1 MASRPVFPR
10 LPLLSLSALVPVL
23 ACSHPQPDA
32 PSVEAAAAPR
42 TAAQPTPAPAPASE
56 VPVDEPP
63 TSPTTKAD
71 PATPPVPAKPAKAE
85 SLTMTFVGDII
96 FGRYREAGF
105 DPIPEDGYAVFDAM
119 KTALDSDVL
128 IGNLE
133 TPLVY
138 DLPETSPIGSK
149 FAFGA
154 SKDHAQLLVDGGFN
168 AVSLANNHWYDQRR
182 TGVEQTPKILEE
194 LGIVPLGAATNDP
207 EVFRVQP
214 VEAEGWRIGVLAF
227 TNRSNAP
234 QRDDAPTLPFL
245 SAREVAG
252 TVAPVMTA
260 ARDEYDVLIG
270 FVHWGEEYEDGPS
283 GAQRK
288 AAHALIDAGADLVVA
303 HHPHVL
309 QGVEVYGDGL
319 IAYSMGNFLFEN
331 TNDPARLTGV
341 LRVTMRAD
349 GCREDVRFHPAYVK
363 RIPVQHPVP
372 AAGYMGR
379 KVRDRMRMVSRRF
392 GSTWDDVEVDDAVDL
407 KLQDSKSCDAP

>member
-1 MASRPVFPR
+1 MASRPVFTR
-10 LPLLSLSALVPVL
+10 LSLLILSSLALL
-23 ACSHPQPDA
+23 GCSHPQPEG
-32 PSVEAAAAPR
+32 PSVEAAAAPNPP
-42 TAAQPTPAPAPASE
+42 AASSHKPESDPPAPVAEAEAAPPKPAA
-56 VPVDEPP
+56 EPAP
-63 TSPTTKAD
+63 
-71 PATPPVPAKPAKAE
+71 PAKPVKAE

-96 FGRYREAGF
+96 FGRYRDTGF

-119 KTALDSDVL
+119 ATALDSDVL

-154 SKDHAQLLVDGGFN
+154 SKEHAQLLVDGGFD

-182 TGVEQTPKILEE
+182 TGVVETPKILEE
-194 LGIVPLGAATNDP
+194 LGIVPVGAATDEP

-214 VEAEGWRIGVLAF
+214 VEAKGWRIGVLAF

-245 SAREVAG
+245 NAREVAG
-252 TVAPVMTA
+252 TVAPVMAA
-260 ARDEYDVLIG
+260 ARGDYDVLVG

-283 GAQRK
+283 GAQRN
-288 AAHALIDAGADLVVA
+288 AAHALIDAGADLVIA

-309 QGVEVYGDGL
+309 QGIEVYGDGL

-341 LRVTMRAD
+341 LRVTMRAE
-349 GCREDVRFHPAYVK
+349 GCREEVRFHPAYVK

-379 KVRDRMRMVSRRF
+379 KVRERMRMVSRRF
-392 GSTWDDVEVDDAVDL
+392 DVTWDDVEVDGGVDM
-407 KLQDSKSCDAP
+407 KLQDPKSCPTP

>member
-10 LPLLSLSALVPVL
+10 LPILILSSVAPLF

-32 PSVEAAAAPR
+32 PSVEAAAQVP
-42 TAAQPTPAPAPASE
+42 AARSEPKPEAESPAPVAAAESPKPAP
-56 VPVDEPP
+56 EPAP
-63 TSPTTKAD
+63 
-71 PATPPVPAKPAKAE
+71 PAKPAKAE

-96 FGRYREAGF
+96 FGRYRDTGF
-105 DPIPEDGYAVFDAM
+105 DPIPEDGYAVFEAM
-119 KTALDSDVL
+119 STALDSDVL

-138 DLPETSPIGSK
+138 DLPETSPIGSQ

-154 SKDHAQLLVDGGFN
+154 SKEHAQLLVDGGFD

-182 TGVEQTPKILEE
+182 TGVEETPKILEE
-194 LGIVPLGAATNDP
+194 LGIVPVGAATNEP

-214 VEAEGWRIGVLAF
+214 VEAKGWRIGVLAF

-234 QRDDAPTLPFL
+234 QRDDTPTLPFL
-245 SAREVAG
+245 SAREVAT
-252 TVAPVMTA
+252 TVAPVMEA
-260 ARDEYDVLIG
+260 ARSDYDVLVG

-283 GAQRK
+283 GAQK
-288 AAHALIDAGADLVVA
+288 NAAHALIDAGADLVIA

-309 QGVEVYGDGL
+309 QGIEVYGDGL

-341 LRVTMRAD
+341 LRITMRAE
-349 GCREDVRFHPAYVK
+349 GCREEVRFHPAYVK

-379 KVRDRMRMVSRRF
+379 KVRERMRLVSRRF
-392 GSTWDDVEVDDAVDL
+392 GATWDDLEVDGGIDMT
-407 KLQDSKSCDAP
+407 LQDPKSCAAP

>member
-1 MASRPVFPR
+1 MASRPVFTR
-10 LPLLSLSALVPVL
+10 LSLLSLASLL
-23 ACSHPQPDA
+23 GCSHPQPEG
-32 PSVEAAAAPR
+32 PSVEAAAA
-42 TAAQPTPAPAPASE
+42 QSPAPHPD
-56 VPVDEPP
+56 PEPP
-63 TSPTTKAD
+63 APSAEVE
-71 PATPPVPAKPAKAE
+71 PAPPPKPEAEPAPPVKPAKAD

-96 FGRYREAGF
+96 FGRYRETGF
-105 DPIPEDGYAVFDAM
+105 DPIPEKGFAVFDAISG
-119 KTALDSDVL
+119 ALKSDVL

-154 SKDHAQLLVDGGFN
+154 SKDHAQLLVDGGFD
-168 AVSLANNHWYDQRR
+168 AVSLANNHWYDQRGV
-182 TGVEQTPKILEE
+182 GVEQTPKILEE
-194 LGIVPLGAATNDP
+194 LGIVPLGAPTAEP

-214 VEAEGWRIGVLAF
+214 VEAKGWRIGVLAF

-234 QRDDAPTLPFL
+234 QRDDTPTLPFL
-245 SAREVAG
+245 NAREVAG
-252 TVAPVMTA
+252 TLAPVMKA
-260 ARDEYDVLIG
+260 AREEYDVLVG

-283 GAQRK
+283 GAQK
-288 AAHALIDAGADLVVA
+288 NAAYALIDAGADLVIA

-349 GCREDVRFHPAYVK
+349 GCRDEVRFHPAYVK
-363 RIPVQHPVP
+363 RTPVQHPVP

-379 KVRDRMRMVSRRF
+379 LVRERMRMVSQRF
-392 GSTWDDVEVDDAVDL
+392 NTTWADAELDGAVDL
-407 KLQDSKSCDAP
+407 VLDDPKSCAAP